1 MKREG
6 KGGGVLSLPAGI
18 NEAVSDPMGPSRG
31 TQQRDA
37 TLGHI
42 PPPCFG
48 GGSLTAFSTCA
59 PGTQGGGCF
68 KMANH
73 SGMSQIEESGF
84 AAFSRFSHATPPPSE
99 SVTNI

>member
-1 MKREG
+1 
-6 KGGGVLSLPAGI
+6 
-18 NEAVSDPMGPSRG
+18 MGPSRG

-42 PPPCFG
+42 PPLFFLGGGGGGG

-59 PGTQGGGCF
+59 PGTQGEGCF

-84 AAFSRFSHATPPPSE
+84 AAFSRFSHATPPPL
-99 SVTNI
+99 

>member
-1 MKREG
+1 MNRRGYK
-6 KGGGVLSLPAGI
+6 SLPAGI

-42 PPPCFG
+42 PPLFL
-48 GGSLTAFSTCA
+48 GGSLTSFSTCA
-59 PGTQGGGCF
+59 PGTQGEGCF

-84 AAFSRFSHATPPPSE
+84 AAFSRFSHATPPPLSPLQTFRGT
-99 SVTNI
+99 VA